1 LQPRELLIRQVT
13 YNYVGQYL
21 DMRTH
26 PVLDQE
32 MPRMRSPTDV
42 HQMLSQR
49 YGEELIVGR
58 VPLDLPYG

>member
-1 LQPRELLIRQVT
+1 M
-13 YNYVGQYL
+13 GQYL